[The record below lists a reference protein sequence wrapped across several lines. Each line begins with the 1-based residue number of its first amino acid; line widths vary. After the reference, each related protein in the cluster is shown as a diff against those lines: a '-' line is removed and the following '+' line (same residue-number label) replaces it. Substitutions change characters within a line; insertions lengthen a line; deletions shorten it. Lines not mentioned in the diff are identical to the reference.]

1 MNNLLFEPAHEMVV
15 SIALP
20 GGKVS
25 GDKIHTLLSAKSDS
39 DVTFLLKTYQEQN
52 Q

>member
-15 SIALP
+15 SIALS

-25 GDKIHTLLSAKSDS
+25 GDKIHTVLSAKSES
-39 DVTFLLKTYQEQN
+39 VVTSLLKSYQGQN